1 MYFTAYFAEN
11 GIGKTGLSPLLYL
24 YSVSDSVLVVNGET
38 MTEVGRGGYKY
49 NFEAFDNTESYMGD
63 ADSQTLTGSEKYAA
77 PINTTSQGE
86 VTAILT
92 DTTAI
97 EIDTTSIEGKV
108 DTINTN
114 VNAIPTTAM
123 RGTDG
128 VSLVIPDAAGTAP
141 TAVEIREE
149 IDSNSTRLDADIT
162 SRAPTGEYDTE
173 MARITADVATEA
185 KQDIIDTAVDAI
197 PTTPMRGTDG
207 ANTTVPNTVIPDV
220 AGTAATLHGTTDGK
234 IDTVDS
240 IVDAIKVSTDTINWT
255 NITDMIA
262 TLVVIQ
268 AKTDTI
274 VWTEIAAIKS
284 VVDAIQ
290 VSTDT
295 IDWTDVT
302 AIKSVADAIQAK
314 TDTIIWADVT
324 FIKAIEGGKW
334 EIASNQMIFYDDD
347 NTTVIAT
354 FNLFDSAGSPAM
366 TEIYKRE
373 VV

>member
-1 MYFTAYFAEN
+1 MYITAYFAEN

-63 ADSQTLTGSEKYAA
+63 ADSVTLTGSEKYAA

-128 VSLVIPDAAGTAP
+128 VSLVIPDA
-141 TAVEIREE
+141 
-149 IDSNSTRLDADIT
+149 
-162 SRAPTGEYDTE
+162 
-173 MARITADVATEA
+173 
-185 KQDIIDTAVDAI
+185 
-197 PTTPMRGTDG
+197 
-207 ANTTVPNTVIPDV
+207 

-354 FNLFDSAGSPAM
+354 FNLFDSAGDPAM

>member
-11 GIGKTGLSPLLYL
+11 GTGKTGLEPLAYL
-24 YSVSDSVLVVNGET
+24 YRVSDSVLVVDGEAV
-38 MTEVGRGGYKY
+38 TEVAIGWYKY
-49 NFEAFDNTESYMGD
+49 NFEAFDNTESYIGVI
-63 ADSQTLTGSEKYAA
+63 DSVTLTGSERYA
-77 PINTTSQGE
+77 PIFTISQGE
-86 VTAILT
+86 TTAILT

-128 VSLVIPDAAGTAP
+128 
-141 TAVEIREE
+141 
-149 IDSNSTRLDADIT
+149 
-162 SRAPTGEYDTE
+162 
-173 MARITADVATEA
+173 
-185 KQDIIDTAVDAI
+185 
-197 PTTPMRGTDG
+197 
-207 ANTTVPNTVIPDV
+207 ANTTVPNTVIPDI

-262 TLVVIQ
+262 TLVVVQ

-334 EIASNQMIFYDDD
+334 KIASNQMIFYDDD